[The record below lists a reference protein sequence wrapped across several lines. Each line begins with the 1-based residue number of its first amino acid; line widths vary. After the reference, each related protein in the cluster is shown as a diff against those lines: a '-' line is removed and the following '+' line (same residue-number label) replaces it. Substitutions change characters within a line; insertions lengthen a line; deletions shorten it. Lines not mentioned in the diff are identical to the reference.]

1 MPENAS
7 ESSETLTRLLLAV
20 ERLETIQQERRDAVH
35 DLKSGFDQYRL
46 DMDRKFEELK
56 NNHSS
61 MRTDVREV
69 RDAMLYTKGGWKVLL
84 AFGALCI
91 SIGGLIVKVPWENIT
106 KAWGK

>member
-1 MPENAS
+1 MS
-7 ESSETLTRLLLAV
+7 EKAPDSSETLTRLLLAV
-20 ERLETIQQERRDAVH
+20 ERLETIQQERRDSVN
-35 DLKSGFDQYRL
+35 DLKSDFEKYRL
-46 DMDRKFEELK
+46 DMDKKFEDLK
-56 NNHSS
+56 SSHGS

-106 KAWGK
+106 KVWGK